1 MEAIQQVYQWST
13 ITHNFKVHTISLL
26 FRIIILCL
34 LIVVVPFTVNL
45 FSLIHLLNYLNYI
58 KFLNFL
64 LQSLHCD
71 WFKKLTPLSQPI
83 ETFSIEYCNSFPQ
96 VGCCDHFGFQL
107 KRNLKQKFSLFGIKT
122 QYSVGNWGTWRPRD
136 KNINDPQLLYT
147 IVKCTE
153 SLFSYIRIYAF

>member
-1 MEAIQQVYQWST
+1 M
-13 ITHNFKVHTISLL
+13 HTISLL

-83 ETFSIEYCNSFPQ
+83 ETFSMSIATPFLRLVVVITLVFN
-96 VGCCDHFGFQL
+96 
-107 KRNLKQKFSLFGIKT
+107 
-122 QYSVGNWGTWRPRD
+122 
-136 KNINDPQLLYT
+136 
-147 IVKCTE
+147 
-153 SLFSYIRIYAF
+153 

>member
-1 MEAIQQVYQWST
+1 MEAIRQVYQWST

-83 ETFSIEYCNSFPQ
+83 ETFSMSIATPFLRLVVVITLVFNWKEILNKSFLCLVLNSIQ
-96 VGCCDHFGFQL
+96 CRKLG
-107 KRNLKQKFSLFGIKT
+107 NLETTRQEHQWSTVTVHSFKVHRISL
-122 QYSVGNWGTWRPRD
+122 
-136 KNINDPQLLYT
+136 LLH
-147 IVKCTE
+147 
-153 SLFSYIRIYAF
+153 

>member
-1 MEAIQQVYQWST
+1 M
-13 ITHNFKVHTISLL
+13 HTISLL

-71 WFKKLTPLSQPI
+71 WFKKLNYT
-83 ETFSIEYCNSFPQ
+83 TFSTNRDIFNEYCNSFPQ